1 MAKASGGLLLGV
13 LREAHRRGHEAEK
26 SRRELERAHVEQT
39 RLTELINSAI
49 SEKRKVCHVA
59 SQAFS
64 YMSTME
70 YSPSCFTAPP
80 MFHRHV
86 N

>member
-13 LREAHRRGHEAEK
+13 VREACRRSHEAEN
-26 SRRELERAHVEQT
+26 SREELERAHVEQA
-39 RLTELINSAI
+39 RLTALINSAI

-64 YMSTME
+64 
-70 YSPSCFTAPP
+70 
-80 MFHRHV
+80 
-86 N
+86 